1 MKDEAIAEPEV
12 FQIIFAEPVRGNF
25 ILMIILMQKE
35 LSVLLVDVIASLPSL
50 MPFDLEALAVR
61 DRLVQDCVAHKLSPD
76 LAEPCH
82 VEVPALPI
90 RAVNCIILELLQ
102 IGHDRVTLL
111 AVMRVLWVQQTHR
124 LVWDRIRGAHWA

>member
-1 MKDEAIAEPEV
+1 
-12 FQIIFAEPVRGNF
+12 
-25 ILMIILMQKE
+25 MIILMQKE

-61 DRLVQDCVAHKLSPD
+61 DRLVQDCVAHELSPY
-76 LAEPCH
+76 LAEPGH